1 MLRVNYEEYNAY
13 IILIDGCGKRW
24 IVNEYSVCRKAY
36 KWTVLRKPKQ
46 KKMTCGLVREK
57 KKERLLRMTF
67 KKKVNFPQTQY
78 IYY

>member
-1 MLRVNYEEYNAY
+1 M
-13 IILIDGCGKRW
+13 DGTK
-24 IVNEYSVCRKAY
+24 KT
-36 KWTVLRKPKQ
+36 KTK